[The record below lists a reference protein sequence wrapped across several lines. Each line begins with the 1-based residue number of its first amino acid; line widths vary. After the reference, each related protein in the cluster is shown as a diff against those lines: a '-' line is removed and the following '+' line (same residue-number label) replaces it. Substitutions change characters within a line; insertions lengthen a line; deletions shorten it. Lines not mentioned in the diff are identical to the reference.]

1 MRICNRLFNALLIV
15 IASLYC
21 GYAQELPPIVKY
33 SQNIYA
39 AEIQN
44 WMISQDEN
52 NFLFF
57 ANNEGLLEFNGSAWT
72 LYPSPNE
79 TIMRSV
85 RVVGDKIYTG
95 CYMEFGYWMR
105 ESNNQLNYHSLT
117 KKIKSKIVADE
128 QFWNILNFD
137 QWIIF
142 QSLDQIYIYD
152 TKSESF
158 SIIKPKNKILKSF
171 EANNSLYFQVVNE
184 GLFEIENGKS
194 KLISNDTFTLDNK
207 IVAIFSINEGLLLE
221 TQLNGFY
228 TFING
233 KFKSHFSEINNEIA
247 SSSVYSCKQLSDKG
261 FAVGT
266 VSNGIFIISE
276 SGKLKYHITQNNGI
290 SNNTVLSLFEDIDKN
305 LWIGLDNG
313 INCINLQSPIRS
325 YADNTGFLG
334 TVYTSLL
341 HEEKLYIGTN
351 QGLFYKKYNS
361 ADSFQLVNG
370 TKGQV
375 WSVFEHDGT
384 LFCGH
389 DSGTFVINNDAAKSI
404 YSSSGTWKFESI
416 PGKNELLLQGNYSG
430 ISVLEKKNNQWVFR
444 NKISGFDYSSK
455 YFEITKTNDIY
466 LSHEYKGV
474 FTFKVD
480 QSFTKSSNFKA
491 FKTPT
496 KGKNASLI
504 EFNDQIYYANKEG
517 FYILNQKT
525 KTFSKDNALST
536 VFEKDEYTS
545 GKLIVDRSNKMW
557 LFSKNYINYFTVSK
571 LSNQLKIHSIPIS
584 SSLSNSMLGYENNTQ
599 ISNSTYLIGTTDGY
613 YTININDLSFRNN
626 KVSIS
631 SITNNKLD
639 EPVVNYSIKDIGD
652 FNHAENNLN
661 FNYTVPEYNKYIY
674 TEYQFLL
681 EGFQEKWSPWSSKTG
696 TFYKNLPP
704 GDYVFKVRAKIA
716 NSTPENIATYS
727 FTISKPWYATTL
739 AVIIYFILGIAAAI
753 YIHRRYKNYYQHKE
767 KKLIEENNLLL
778 EIAALENEQQIM
790 KLKNEQLSSDMNTKN
805 RELAVS
811 TMSLIKKDELLAL
824 IKNDL
829 KQSYADDATKNIK
842 SVISNITKNI
852 TQEDSWTI
860 FKDAFDNADTDFL
873 KKVKQTHAS
882 LTPND
887 LRLCAYL
894 RLNLSSKEIAPLLNI
909 SVRSVE
915 IKRYRLRKKMD
926 LPHEQGLVEYIL
938 YI

>member
-1 MRICNRLFNALLIV
+1 
-15 IASLYC
+15 
-21 GYAQELPPIVKY
+21 
-33 SQNIYA
+33 
-39 AEIQN
+39 
-44 WMISQDEN
+44 
-52 NFLFF
+52 
-57 ANNEGLLEFNGSAWT
+57 
-72 LYPSPNE
+72 
-79 TIMRSV
+79 
-85 RVVGDKIYTG
+85 
-95 CYMEFGYWMR
+95 
-105 ESNNQLNYHSLT
+105 
-117 KKIKSKIVADE
+117 
-128 QFWNILNFD
+128 
-137 QWIIF
+137 
-142 QSLDQIYIYD
+142 
-152 TKSESF
+152 
-158 SIIKPKNKILKSF
+158 
-171 EANNSLYFQVVNE
+171 
-184 GLFEIENGKS
+184 
-194 KLISNDTFTLDNK
+194 
-207 IVAIFSINEGLLLE
+207 
-221 TQLNGFY
+221 
-228 TFING
+228 
-233 KFKSHFSEINNEIA
+233 
-247 SSSVYSCKQLSDKG
+247 
-261 FAVGT
+261 
-266 VSNGIFIISE
+266 
-276 SGKLKYHITQNNGI
+276 
-290 SNNTVLSLFEDIDKN
+290 
-305 LWIGLDNG
+305 
-313 INCINLQSPIRS
+313 
-325 YADNTGFLG
+325 
-334 TVYTSLL
+334 L

-389 DSGTFVINNDAAKSI
+389 DSGTFVINNDAAKAI
-404 YSSSGTWKFESI
+404 YSSSGTWKFEAI

-430 ISVLEKKNNQWVFR
+430 ISVLEKKDNQWGFR
-444 NKISGFDYSSK
+444 NKISGFNYSSK
-455 YFEITKTNDIY
+455 YFEITKSNDIY

-504 EFNDQIYYANKEG
+504 QFNNQIYYANKEG

-525 KTFSKDNALST
+525 KTFSKDKALSN

-631 SITNNKLD
+631 GITNNKLD
-639 EPVVNYSIKDIGD
+639 EPVVNYSIKDIGN
-652 FNHAENNLN
+652 FNHDENNLN

-674 TEYQFLL
+674 TEYQFIL

-696 TFYKNLPP
+696 TFYKNLPS

-716 NSTPENIATYS
+716 NSTPENIATYN

-739 AVIIYFILGIAAAI
+739 AVIIYFILGIASAV
-753 YIHRRYKNYYQHKE
+753 YIHRQYKNYYRHKE
-767 KKLIEENNLLL
+767 DKLIEENNLLL

-790 KLKNEQLSSDMNTKN
+790 KLKNEQLASDMNTKN

-852 TQEDSWTI
+852 TQEDSWTV

-873 KKVKQTHAS
+873 KKVKQAHSS

-938 YI
+938 YL